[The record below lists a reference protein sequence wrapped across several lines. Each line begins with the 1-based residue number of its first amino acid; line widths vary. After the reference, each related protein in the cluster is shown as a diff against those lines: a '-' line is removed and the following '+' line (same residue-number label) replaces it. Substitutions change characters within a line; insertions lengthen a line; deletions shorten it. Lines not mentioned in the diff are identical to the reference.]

1 MHLLK
6 IHDDNTFSL
15 ARFSAN
21 RIPPYA
27 ILSHTWGAEDEEVT
41 FQDIMCSSGLAKA
54 GYAKILFCRDQAKQD
69 NLKYFWVDSCC
80 IDRSSS
86 QELSEA
92 INSMFNWYKSAERCY
107 VFLSDVSNSAGAD
120 DTHARRWKSFFKTS
134 RWFTRGWTLQELI
147 APHSVE
153 FFSKEGIRLGD
164 KQSLAQTIHDIT
176 GIAIDALGGG
186 DLSHFS
192 NIERFSWAEG
202 RVTTRDEDAAYC
214 LLGIFDVHMPLLYS
228 EGKIKAMKRL
238 EEEIEKSSTRST
250 SPIFP
255 GEGQKCLKERQKC
268 LEKRRE
274 LLASL
279 RFDQIYAR
287 QTTIQ
292 DTHTTTCQWLLNK
305 SEYKKWLD
313 PTKSNEHHGFF
324 WIKGHPGTGK
334 STLMKFAVEHVGNSL
349 RDKITISFFFNA
361 RGDQLEK
368 STTGAYRSILLQLL
382 ERLPRLQDVFDSI
395 PYSTVQT
402 KYPWNLVTLQR
413 LLKECIRRLDGASVI
428 CFIDALDECEEQ
440 QVRDMISF
448 FESVGEIAS
457 KASSGHN
464 FRTCFSS
471 RHYPHIT
478 IKKSLELILSVQAE
492 HNRDISNYIECELK
506 IGHGKIAQQIRS
518 ILQEKASGIFMW
530 VVLVV
535 KILNKEHD
543 SGRPYALKRR
553 LHEIPASLH
562 DLFRDI
568 IMRDSN
574 DRKELALC
582 VQWILFAARPL
593 RPEELFFAMLS
604 EIEPDI
610 LSTLDPAE
618 YALEVTQKFITN
630 ASKGLA
636 EVTTSNFKVVQF
648 IHESVKDFLLKEG
661 LENIWPE
668 LGSNIQGQSHERLK
682 QCCLSYMGI
691 EDITHGLLP
700 KCDMWT
706 NLSRVS
712 GLRDEVTA
720 GFPFLEYAA
729 GHFLYH
735 ADAAERFDVSQKD
748 FIRNRQI
755 TSWIRLHDIYPSNLA
770 IGHTAQVTLL
780 YLLAEH
786 NLSNLIKLLAIDLAS
801 ECLDVGRERY
811 GPPLFAAVV
820 TSSIDV
826 VDLFLE
832 SLTASPC
839 CSTTPHNT
847 ERGYHKEEWALQ
859 AKGRDFQFPPQMTV
873 LCYLS
878 ELGDSAMINLLLER
892 TNLEPDE
899 KDQRGQT
906 PLLWAVEKGH
916 KEVVKLLLATKKVN
930 LDLPDANGQTPLSW
944 AAEKGHEEIVRLL
957 LKAGAIRINSNDHFG
972 STPLSWAARNG
983 HEGVVKL
990 LLETH
995 KCCHDLKLKDEHT
1008 PLWWAERNGHQ
1019 GVARLLKSHSH
1030 GSCVISI

>member
-1 MHLLK
+1 MHLLE
-6 IHDDNTFSL
+6 IHDDNTLSL
-15 ARFSAN
+15 ARFSGN

-27 ILSHTWGAEDEEVT
+27 ILSHTWGMENEEVT
-41 FQDIMCSSGLAKA
+41 FQDIMCGSGSTKA

-69 NLKYFWVDSCC
+69 NLEYFWVDSCC

-107 VFLSDVSNSAGAD
+107 VFLSDVSNSAGAED

-147 APHSVE
+147 APRSVE

-164 KQSLAQTIHDIT
+164 KQSLAQTIHEIT
-176 GIAIDALGGG
+176 KIAIDALWGG
-186 DLSHFS
+186 DLSQFS

-202 RVTTRDEDAAYC
+202 RETTREEDAAYC
-214 LLGIFDVHMPLLYS
+214 LLGIFDVQMPLLYS
-228 EGKIKAMKRL
+228 EGKVKAMKRL
-238 EEEIEKSSTRST
+238 IGKTKKSSTRST

-255 GEGQKCLKERQKC
+255 GERQKL
-268 LEKRRE
+268 LEKRQE

-292 DTHTTTCQWLLNK
+292 DAHSTTCQWLLSK
-305 SEYKKWLD
+305 PEYKKWLD
-313 PTKSNEHHGFF
+313 PTKSGEHHGFF

-349 RDKITISFFFNA
+349 TDKITISFFFNA
-361 RGDQLEK
+361 RGAQLEK

-382 ERLPRLQDVFDSI
+382 ERLPRLQNVFDSI
-395 PYSTVQT
+395 PHSTVLT
-402 KYPWNLVTLQR
+402 KYPWDLVTLQR
-413 LLKECIRRLDGASVI
+413 LLRECIRRLDGTSVI

-457 KASSGHN
+457 KASLGHN
-464 FRTCFSS
+464 FHICFSS

-492 HNRDISNYIECELK
+492 HNLDISNFIECELK
-506 IGHGKIAQQIRS
+506 IGSGRIAQQIRS

-535 KILNKEHD
+535 RILNKEHD

-553 LHEIPASLH
+553 LREIPASLH

-593 RPEELFFAMLS
+593 RPEELFFAVLS
-604 EIEPDI
+604 ELEPEI
-610 LSTLDPAE
+610 LSTLDPAD
-618 YALEVTQKFITN
+618 YALNVTQKFITN

-682 QCCLSYMGI
+682 QCCLGYMGI

-700 KCDMWT
+700 KCDMLS
-706 NLSRVS
+706 NLSLVP
-712 GLRDEVTA
+712 GLRNEVTD

-735 ADAAERFDVSQKD
+735 ADAAELFGVSQKS

-755 TSWIRLHDIYPSNLA
+755 TSWIRLHDIYPSNFA
-770 IGHTAQVTLL
+770 IGHTPEVTLL

-801 ECLDVGRERY
+801 ECLDVGKERY

-820 TSSIDV
+820 TSSNDV

-832 SLTASPC
+832 SLAVSQH
-839 CSTTPHNT
+839 CSITPHNT

-859 AKGRDFQFPPQMTV
+859 AMGHDFQFPHPKTV

-878 ELGDSAMINLLLER
+878 ELGDSAMLSLLLER

-899 KDQRGQT
+899 KDQGGQT

-916 KEVVKLLLATKKVN
+916 EEIVKLLLSTKKV
-930 LDLPDANGQTPLSW
+930 DVDWPDANGQTPLSW
-944 AAEKGHEEIVRLL
+944 AAEKGHEEIARLL
-957 LKAGAIRINSNDHFG
+957 LKTSAVRINSNDQFG
-972 STPLSWAARNG
+972 WTPLSWAARNG

-1008 PLWWAERNGHQ
+1008 PLWWAERNGQHN
-1019 GVARLLKSHSH
+1019 VAKLLKSHSH
-1030 GSCVISI
+1030 GPCVISI